1 MGGFSSLLQSNW
13 EFSEKTM
20 VYRSAVSG
28 HDQPVR
34 INLSAH
40 APQIEFRRI
49 NVGTDNIHFD
59 VFLSSRFLEF
69 TRSYLLDL
77 IRQVT
82 QLTQFSGA
90 DSRPFKNPETSTF
103 KKMLAEM
110 FQASL
115 SRAKNERN
123 IELDL
128 LLRVSLLKCLT
139 QEISSQFA
147 YLVLEGKEWIRNRGV
162 HFERSENAH
171 VMRARLAELQ
181 ADRRNVYRQVGQQ
194 VFQSLKEVEETIVC
208 KARRALFG
216 EECATQY
223 ELMMNRL
230 LFVEGGKDDVLFLDN
245 YVLLG
250 NYLRDQDRFETVD
263 AFFLDFLRECVVAGG
278 HRAGVSEAS
287 RDRDKLINDALA
299 VRDDL
304 ARLEEER
311 ESLLRKMQSGSGLL
325 SGKFW
330 RDNSN
335 GMQQRCADLD
345 RRITESQRKL
355 ESIGADLEA
364 AKCKADFLADDYQSS
379 LGDYL
384 NAPDNARRLFDPQCG
399 GDGLQASEPVSRL
412 LSVWV
417 RRLREK
423 DLLVHILASYELR
436 NIYRDYCPPVHLQQL
451 KKALVYPEELGRVEE
466 ILKQFPA
473 RRFSMKRME
482 DMARKIR
489 RYPEEEAR
497 TLARRFAEEF
507 MRLRRDLKNYQHLV
521 AQMERINLIRSERA
535 RDLSRLNN
543 SLYEFLLP
551 DEARP
556 AEDRVVAHAVIKADV
571 RGSTLITQ
579 ELLDRGL
586 NPASHFSLNLYEP
599 VKRILER
606 YGAAKVFI
614 EGDAIVLAIF
624 ENESN
629 RKARRAVATACIL
642 AREIL
647 AVSQAYNS
655 RAEKGSLPRLELG
668 LGIAFQNSAPT
679 IWMDSDSRIMISRA
693 LNLSDRLS
701 GCSKVA
707 RRLLGQHSSLFNL
720 FLFQP
725 AMAGTV
731 AEEMEELV
739 IRYNMNGIELS
750 EEGFQKLCE
759 EISLTSV
766 ECALGLPWGKE
777 RVTLYFGET
786 PIGDLIEPIVIR
798 KGMARQLQ
806 ANGKI
811 GPPTS
816 HAYYEVCANPKILEL
831 AQSHAVSLVHK
842 N

>member
-1 MGGFSSLLQSNW
+1 
-13 EFSEKTM
+13 M
-20 VYRSAVSG
+20 VYRTSVSSPG
-28 HDQPVR
+28 KPVR
-34 INLSAH
+34 INLSSSAS
-40 APQIEFRRI
+40 QIEFRRI

-59 VFLSSRFLEF
+59 VYLSSRLVDFASF
-69 TRSYLLDL
+69 YLLDL

-82 QLTQFSGA
+82 QLTQFAGI

-103 KKMLAEM
+103 KKMLAEL

-115 SRAKNERN
+115 ARAKNEHN
-123 IELDL
+123 PELDL
-128 LLRVSLLKCLT
+128 LMRLSLLRFLT
-139 QEISSQFA
+139 QEISNQFA
-147 YLVLEGKEWIRNRGV
+147 HLVLEGKEWIRNRGV
-162 HFERSENAH
+162 HFERSEHAH

-181 ADRRNVYRQVGQQ
+181 ADRRNVYRQVGQH
-194 VFQSLKEVEETIVC
+194 VFQSLQEVEDNIVS

-216 EECATQY
+216 EEYAAQY
-223 ELMMNRL
+223 ELLRNRL
-230 LFVEGGKDDVLFLDN
+230 AFVEGGKDDVLFLEH

-250 NYLRDQDRFETVD
+250 NYLRDQDRFETVE
-263 AFFLDFLRECVVAGG
+263 AFFLDFLRQCVVSGEQGAE
-278 HRAGVSEAS
+278 VSEAS
-287 RDRDKLINDALA
+287 RVHERFVNEALR
-299 VRDDL
+299 VRAEL
-304 ARLEEER
+304 AGLEEER
-311 ESLLRKMQSGSGLL
+311 ENLLKKLKSGGGLL
-325 SGKFW
+325 SGKLW
-330 RDNSN
+330 KDDSDAIR
-335 GMQQRCADLD
+335 RKCTDLE
-345 RRITESQRKL
+345 RRISELQGQL
-355 ESIGADLEA
+355 ESLGADLEVS
-364 AKCKADFLADDYQSS
+364 KRKAEFVAEAHQST

-384 NAPDNARRLFDPQCG
+384 NDPTNARRLFDPQFG
-399 GDGLQASEPVSRL
+399 KDDLRTSELRSGLLNEWMKRI
-412 LSVWV
+412 
-417 RRLREK
+417 RERN
-423 DLLVHILASYELR
+423 LLVHILASYELR

-451 KKALVYPEELGRVEE
+451 KKALVYPEELARVEE

-473 RRFSMKRME
+473 RRFSLHRIE
-482 DMARKIR
+482 DMARRIR

-497 TLARRFAEEF
+497 ALAVRFAEEF
-507 MRLRRDLKNYQHLV
+507 IRLRRGLKNCQHLA
-521 AQMERINLIRSERA
+521 AQMERINLIRSDRA
-535 RDLSRLNN
+535 RELSRMNN
-543 SLYEFLLP
+543 NLYEFLLP

-629 RKARRAVATACIL
+629 QRARRAVATACVL

-647 AVSQAYNS
+647 ALSQAYNS
-655 RAEKGSLPRLELG
+655 RAENGSLPRLEIG

-679 IWMDSDSRIMISRA
+679 IWMDSDSKIMISRA

-707 RRLLGQHSSLFNL
+707 RRLLGQNSSLFNL

-725 AMAGTV
+725 AVAGTV

-759 EISLTSV
+759 EISLTLV
-766 ECALGLPWGKE
+766 ECALGLPWGRE

-786 PIGDLIEPIVIR
+786 PIGDSIEPIVIR
-798 KGMARQLQ
+798 KGVARQLQ

-811 GPPTS
+811 GPPAN
-816 HAYYEVCANPKILEL
+816 HAYYEVCANPKIVEL
-831 AQSHAVSLVHK
+831 AQSHAASLVRK
-842 N
+842 I